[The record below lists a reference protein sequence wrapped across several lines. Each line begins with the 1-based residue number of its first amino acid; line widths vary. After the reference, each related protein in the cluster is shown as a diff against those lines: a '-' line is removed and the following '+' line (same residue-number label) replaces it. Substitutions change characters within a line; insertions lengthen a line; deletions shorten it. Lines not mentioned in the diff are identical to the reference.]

1 MDQNS
6 LNGRIGLYGMTTVVL
21 GYMLIDVVKAFII
34 GGEGAPDIWVLL
46 ASLVVMG
53 GGAAFGGVNLF
64 KMFKLQ
70 KALKAQ
76 QKQEAEEAAE
86 VSLIEPVEADDD
98 EDPSLEISEEAEE
111 IPEEDAEP
119 ITEE

>member
-53 GGAAFGGVNLF
+53 GGAVFGGVNLF

-76 QKQEAEEAAE
+76 QKQEEEEAAAN
-86 VSLIEPVEADDD
+86 SLIEPVEADDD

-111 IPEEDAEP
+111 LPEEDAEP

>member
-53 GGAAFGGVNLF
+53 GGAAFGAVNLF
-64 KMFKLQ
+64 KMFKMQ
-70 KALKAQ
+70 KAMKAQ
-76 QKQEAEEAAE
+76 QKQEAEQAAEASVAEACEEEDDRCEELPEAQDCVPEEAASDTKE
-86 VSLIEPVEADDD
+86 
-98 EDPSLEISEEAEE
+98 
-111 IPEEDAEP
+111 
-119 ITEE
+119 